1 MIGRRTHKKL
11 FDIPSLPDSIMKQK
25 FMPTTDDYW
34 DPNTTENFMKE
45 TLRYTGAEK
54 PLFEHEMPRKD
65 NPHRDMMLRLHATG
79 SPYSHDPYHPELF
92 LGDLTHDPRGVEN
105 TPNVSQIAE
114 QSRFRQDRYIKG
126 KLQDDP
132 DKRTEGVASSAAINR
147 AVYGGFA
154 DTATRM
160 TNMFG
165 DSVDAEVRRSN
176 PNPGRTMQKVGD
188 SLKEDQKF
196 HQSQSEKI
204 IPSMGYNP
212 ISLLTN
218 QVGIRWMEK
227 PEAKFGLSSV
237 SNTYRSKGAVDLAAN
252 AAYRMGEQGSKF
264 SESQTTFTTS
274 VMSQMKDAV
283 KRDKQNQVSTEV
295 SLSADS
301 RKNQFINRIAH
312 PSRAPGG
319 DAVRTDQ
326 GMRKQTNQ
334 IVHKQ
339 TFLKAHNGNNQVRLG
354 EVEPLKAMVANQM
367 VLPTN
372 GRTVPK
378 GDQLKMMR
386 SVKRDSKEP
395 MVGAERFATRYASN
409 VKTLSNALTHRVQQ
423 YREKNGKNAAPVRE
437 ESEHYSQATLH
448 RPEDR
453 VGNMQ
458 TTKSKFGA
466 PKESVA
472 SKATGS
478 GQTKKIETVNVGNYE
493 FDTDPS
499 TDNAFMTRR
508 NSSQKMGYIFN
519 QRIYDN
525 DVVPLAEVV
534 NTRRY
539 ISAPDRLT

>member
-1 MIGRRTHKKL
+1 MT
-11 FDIPSLPDSIMKQK
+11 
-25 FMPTTDDYW
+25 TTDDYW

-45 TLRYTGAEK
+45 TLRYTGTEK

-92 LGDLTHDPRGVEN
+92 LGDLTNDPRGVEN
-105 TPNVSQIAE
+105 TPNVSQIAD
-114 QSRFRQDRYIKG
+114 QSRFRQEKYIKG

-132 DKRTEGVASSAAINR
+132 DQRTEGVASSAAINR

-154 DTATRM
+154 NTATRM
-160 TNMFG
+160 TNMFD
-165 DSVDAEVRRSN
+165 DSIDAEVRRSN
-176 PNPGRTMQKVGD
+176 PNPGRTIQKVGD

-218 QVGIRWMEK
+218 QVGIHWMEK

-237 SNTYRSKGAVDLAAN
+237 SNTYRSKGAVDQAAN
-252 AAYRMGEQGSKF
+252 AVFRMGEYGAKTT
-264 SESQTTFTTS
+264 ESQTAFTTS
-274 VMSQMKDAV
+274 VMNQMKDAV

-295 SLSADS
+295 NLSADS
-301 RKNQFINRIAH
+301 RKNNFLNRIAY

-319 DAVRTDQ
+319 DAARNVQ
-326 GMRKQTNQ
+326 GMQKQTNQ

-339 TFLKAHNGNNQVRLG
+339 TFLKAHNANNQVRLG
-354 EVEPLKAMVANQM
+354 EVEPLKPTVANQM
-367 VLPTN
+367 ILPTH
-372 GRTVPK
+372 GKTVPK
-378 GDQLKMMR
+378 GDQLKMLR
-386 SVKRDSKEP
+386 SVKRESKSP
-395 MVGAERFATRYASN
+395 MVGAERFATRYSSN
-409 VKTLSNALTHRVQQ
+409 VKALSNALTARVQQ
-423 YREKNGKNAAPVRE
+423 YREKSGQNSAPVRE
-437 ESEHYSQATLH
+437 ESSHYSQATLN

-453 VGNMQ
+453 VSNVR
-458 TTKSKFGA
+458 TTKSKFGS
-466 PKESVA
+466 PKESI
-472 SKATGS
+472 SGKATGS
-478 GQTKKIETVNVGNYE
+478 GQTKKIETINVGNYE

-499 TDNAFMTRR
+499 TDNDFMTRR

-539 ISAPDRLT
+539 IPSTPDRST